1 MQNSTQTPAHPAR
14 NERRGVIIRV
24 SDHALLRFFERAQGL
39 PVEQLRE
46 GLALELAPLAITAQS
61 IGGGNYA
68 IKSDGLSYVVV
79 GDLGQPDWDY
89 RPVQDVPGESKF
101 AMYPSMPYP
110 QHIRGKR
117 GK

>member
-1 MQNSTQTPAHPAR
+1 MSTADGSEHTH
-14 NERRGVIIRV
+14 GKHTVFKTWLII
-24 SDHALLRFFERAQGL
+24 LLIVAFIVF
-39 PVEQLRE
+39 
-46 GLALELAPLAITAQS
+46 
-61 IGGGNYA
+61 
-68 IKSDGLSYVVV
+68 KDGLSYVVV